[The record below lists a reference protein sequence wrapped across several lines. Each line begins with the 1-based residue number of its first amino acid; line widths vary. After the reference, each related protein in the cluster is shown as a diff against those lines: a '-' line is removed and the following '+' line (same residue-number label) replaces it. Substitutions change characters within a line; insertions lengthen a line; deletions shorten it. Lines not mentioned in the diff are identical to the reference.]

1 MTKAFFKADTPDEI
15 GFLQAA
21 FCPQHVIENA
31 VRTKRKVIRIVWD
44 ESYIPEH
51 AKGFVQWST
60 RPYCVTDTCDGTR
73 DGVCFFMG
81 LRLCERLG
89 LNISQLFDKAYPKEA
104 GYFAD
109 KDNLAYLALLKDE
122 IEMPK
127 QINSGVLRQFLYSL
141 RSMNHRSL
149 ADVLEDAFLGGG
161 YAVDEYYSV
170 A

>member
-1 MTKAFFKADTPDEI
+1 MTKAFFKVDTPDEI
-15 GFLQAA
+15 GFLEAA

-31 VRTKRKVIRIVWD
+31 VRTKRKIIRIVWD
-44 ESYIPEH
+44 ESHIPEH
-51 AKGFVQWST
+51 AKGFVQWSI
-60 RPYCVTDTCDGTR
+60 RPYRVTDTCDGTR
-73 DGVCFFMG
+73 DGVCFLMG

-122 IEMPK
+122 VEMPK
-127 QINSGVLRQFLYSL
+127 QINSVVLRQFLYSL
-141 RSMNHRSL
+141 RSMNHRSF
-149 ADVLEDAFLGGG
+149 ADVLEAAFSDLG
-161 YAVDEYYSV
+161 YDVSEYYHV